1 MHLIMDPTSAKID
14 KIKKNFINVKKI
26 SLSLNRQRVKYYIE
40 KYKSILIHHSKTNY
54 TINSTIF

>member
-40 KYKSILIHHSKTNY
+40 KYKSILI
-54 TINSTIF
+54 